1 MLLPLKHDASPLPPR
16 QAARF
21 APPLAVDAGAAVIRD
36 CGVGAVGAV
45 SQEIVTI
52 EVTRTSGAVNRQ
64 KVFAVVVFIFTNHD
78 ESAQGGYNEG
88 LGPVQTNCMAEL
100 CDGVRPEP

>member
-1 MLLPLKHDASPLPPR
+1 MLLPLKHDASPLPAR

-21 APPLAVDAGAAVIRD
+21 APLLTVDAGVAIRD

-45 SQEIVTI
+45 WQEIVTI
-52 EVTRTSGAVNRQ
+52 DVTRTSGAVNRQ
-64 KVFAVVVFIFTNHD
+64 KVFAVVVIMFTNHD

-88 LGPVQTNCMAEL
+88 ADHFRQIARMSCECNAT
-100 CDGVRPEP
+100 